1 MRRIIAAL
9 AGVALL
15 ASSVPAYAGGHGGK
29 HQGAYTISGKH
40 YGYKRHGGS
49 YYKYGGRYSHQY
61 KRHRRGGYY
70 YGYGHRGYYGYKRKH
85 YDYGYYALGAFAGGI
100 VIGSLLTQPRYAYTT
115 PTYVYNSPQPKLG
128 NCVQTTGTRVE
139 YGRLAEYGGTMCYD
153 RYNRPYVL
161 ENSVRFIRYLN

>member
-15 ASSVPAYAGGHGGK
+15 ASSVPAYAGGYGGK
-29 HQGAYTISGKH
+29 HRGAYSMSGKH

-49 YYKYGGRYSHQY
+49 YYRHGGRYSHQY
-61 KRHRRGGYY
+61 KRHRRGRYY
-70 YGYGHRGYYGYKRKH
+70 YGYGYGGH
-85 YDYGYYALGAFAGGI
+85 YGYYALGALAGGI
-100 VIGSLLTQPRYAYTT
+100 VIGSLLSRPRYAYST
-115 PTYVYNSPQPKLG
+115 PIYAYHSPQPKLG

-139 YGRLAEYGGTMCYD
+139 YGRLAEYGGIMCYD
-153 RYNRPYVL
+153 LYNRPHVL

>member
-29 HQGAYTISGKH
+29 DRGAYSMSGKH

-49 YYKYGGRYSHQY
+49 YY
-61 KRHRRGGYY
+61 RHGGY
-70 YGYGHRGYYGYKRKH
+70 
-85 YDYGYYALGAFAGGI
+85 YGYYALGALAGGI
-100 VIGSLLTQPRYAYTT
+100 VIGSLLSRPRYAYPTT
-115 PTYVYNSPQPKLG
+115 TYAYHSPQPKLG

-153 RYNRPYVL
+153 RYNRPQVL
-161 ENSVRFIRYLN
+161 ESSVRFIRYLN

>member
-29 HQGAYTISGKH
+29 HRSAYSMSGKH

-49 YYKYGGRYSHQY
+49 YYRYGGRYSHQY

-70 YGYGHRGYYGYKRKH
+70 YGYGYGGH
-85 YDYGYYALGAFAGGI
+85 YGYYALGALAGGI
-100 VIGSLLTQPRYAYTT
+100 VIGGLLSQPRYAYST

-153 RYNRPYVL
+153 HYNRPHVL

>member
-29 HQGAYTISGKH
+29 HRGAYSMSGKH
-40 YGYKRHGGS
+40 YGHKRHGGS
-49 YYKYGGRYSHQY
+49 YYRYGGRYSHQY

-70 YGYGHRGYYGYKRKH
+70 YRYGHGGH
-85 YDYGYYALGAFAGGI
+85 YGYYALGALAGGI
-100 VIGSLLTQPRYAYTT
+100 VIGSLLSRPRYAYR
-115 PTYVYNSPQPKLG
+115 NPQPKLG
-128 NCVQTTGTRVE
+128 NCVRTTGSRVE

-153 RYNRPYVL
+153 RYNRPHVL

>member
-9 AGVALL
+9 ASVALL

-29 HQGAYTISGKH
+29 HRGAYSMSGKH
-40 YGYKRHGGS
+40 YG
-49 YYKYGGRYSHQY
+49 Y

-70 YGYGHRGYYGYKRKH
+70 YGYGYGGY
-85 YDYGYYALGAFAGGI
+85 YGYYALGALAGGI
-100 VIGSLLTQPRYAYTT
+100 VIGSHLSQPRYACST
-115 PTYVYNSPQPKLG
+115 PAYAYHSPQPKLG
-128 NCVQTTGTRVE
+128 NCVPTTGSRVE

-153 RYNRPYVL
+153 RYNRPHVL

>member
-29 HQGAYTISGKH
+29 HRGVYSMSGKH
-40 YGYKRHGGS
+40 YG
-49 YYKYGGRYSHQY
+49 Y

-70 YGYGHRGYYGYKRKH
+70 YRYGHGGY
-85 YDYGYYALGAFAGGI
+85 YGYYALGALAGGI
-100 VIGSLLTQPRYAYTT
+100 VIGSLLSGPRYAYRI
-115 PTYVYNSPQPKLG
+115 PPPKLG

-153 RYNRPYVL
+153 RYNRPHVL
-161 ENSVRFIRYLN
+161 ESSVRFIRYVN

>member
-29 HQGAYTISGKH
+29 HRGAYSMSGKH

-70 YGYGHRGYYGYKRKH
+70 YGYGYGGY
-85 YDYGYYALGAFAGGI
+85 YGYYALGALAGGV
-100 VIGSLLTQPRYAYTT
+100 VIGSLLSRPRYAYSP
-115 PTYVYNSPQPKLG
+115 PTYAYHSPPPILG

-153 RYNRPYVL
+153 HYNRPHVL
-161 ENSVRFIRYLN
+161 ESRVRFIRYRN

>member
-15 ASSVPAYAGGHGGK
+15 ASSVPVYAGGHGGK
-29 HQGAYTISGKH
+29 HRGVYSMSGKH
-40 YGYKRHGGS
+40 YG
-49 YYKYGGRYSHQY
+49 Y

-70 YGYGHRGYYGYKRKH
+70 YGYGYGGYYGYKRKH

-139 YGRLAEYGGTMCYD
+139 YSRLAEYGGTMCYD

>member
-1 MRRIIAAL
+1 MRRLIAAL

-29 HQGAYTISGKH
+29 HRGAYSMSGKH
-40 YGYKRHGGS
+40 YG
-49 YYKYGGRYSHQY
+49 Y

-70 YGYGHRGYYGYKRKH
+70 YGYGYGGH
-85 YDYGYYALGAFAGGI
+85 YGYYALGALAGGI
-100 VIGSLLTQPRYAYTT
+100 VIGSLLSQPRYAYST
-115 PTYVYNSPQPKLG
+115 PTYAYHSPQPILG

-153 RYNRPYVL
+153 GYNRPHVL
-161 ENSVRFIRYLN
+161 QNSVRFIRYLN

>member
-9 AGVALL
+9 AAVALL

-29 HQGAYTISGKH
+29 HRGAYSMSGKH
-40 YGYKRHGGS
+40 YSYKRHGGH
-49 YYKYGGRYSHQY
+49 YYKYGGRYGHQY

-70 YGYGHRGYYGYKRKH
+70 YGSGHGGYYGHKH
-85 YDYGYYALGAFAGGI
+85 HDYGYYALGALAGGI
-100 VIGSLLTQPRYAYTT
+100 VIGSLLSQPRYAYPT
-115 PTYVYNSPQPKLG
+115 PTYAYHSPQPILG

-153 RYNRPYVL
+153 RYNRPHVL

>member
-29 HQGAYTISGKH
+29 HRGAYSMSGKH
-40 YGYKRHGGS
+40 YG
-49 YYKYGGRYSHQY
+49 Y

-70 YGYGHRGYYGYKRKH
+70 YRYGYGGYYGYKRKH
-85 YDYGYYALGAFAGGI
+85 YDYGYYALGALAGGI
-100 VIGSLLTQPRYAYTT
+100 VIGSLLSRPRYAYST
-115 PTYVYNSPQPKLG
+115 PTYAYHSPPPKLG

-161 ENSVRFIRYLN
+161 ENSVRFIRFLN